1 MEFGRVYANRGS
13 RIDRTVMWQLF
24 NVNDKEQFDWNIGDA
39 HTRIF
44 RDGAHWDVCF
54 SCPPSKDI
62 RCDVIGMGE
71 IVCFK
76 PFLPE
81 NPLTAFL
88 PQRISLAPGME
99 ICFKTVLPAVL
110 QIEIGRHTKM
120 SVQPFPLKMSFEGMD
135 TINGELC
142 AVLPEAPELLYAGE
156 IEDGRAGMSLAG
168 AEAAGPAPLIF
179 SETIIRNRSKQV
191 YEFDRIVIYPDSINI
206 YGKNGSLIADLVII
220 DYIDGIF
227 HLQTPSAAPNGYQL
241 LTAGQKDGVGAR
253 IFRQSAGFFKDIT
266 SIKLT

>member
-1 MEFGRVYANRGS
+1 
-13 RIDRTVMWQLF
+13 MWQLF

-39 HTRIF
+39 HARVF
-44 RDGAHWDVCF
+44 RDGAHWDVLF
-54 SCPPSKDI
+54 SCPPSQDI
-62 RCDVIGMGE
+62 RYDVIGAGE

-81 NPLTAFL
+81 YPLIAFL
-88 PQRISLAPGME
+88 PQRILLAPDME
-99 ICFKTVLPAVL
+99 ICFKTALPVVL
-110 QIEIGRHTKM
+110 QIEIGRYTKT
-120 SVQPFPLKMSFEGMD
+120 SVQPFPLKMSFEGLD

-142 AVLPEAPELLYAGE
+142 VVLPEVPELLYAGE
-156 IEDGRAGMSLAG
+156 IEDDRAGMSLAG
-168 AEAAGPAPLIF
+168 AEAAGSSPLIF

-206 YGKNGSLIADLVII
+206 YGKNGSLVADLVII
-220 DYIDGIF
+220 NYADGAF
-227 HLQTPSAAPNGYQL
+227 HLQTPSATPQGYQL
-241 LTAGQKDGVGAR
+241 LTAGQKDGVGTR

>member
-1 MEFGRVYANRGS
+1 
-13 RIDRTVMWQLF
+13 MWQLF
-24 NVNDKEQFDWNIGDA
+24 NVNDKEQFDWNIGEA
-39 HTRIF
+39 RARIF
-44 RDGAHWDVCF
+44 RDGAHWDVRF

-62 RCDVIGMGE
+62 RCDVIGTGE

-76 PFLPE
+76 PLLPE
-81 NPLTAFL
+81 NPLVAFL
-88 PQRISLAPGME
+88 PQKISLAPDME

-142 AVLPEAPELLYAGE
+142 AVLPEVPQLLYAGE
-156 IEDGRAGMSLAG
+156 IEDGRAGRSLAE
-168 AEAAGPAPLIF
+168 AEAVGPTPLIL
-179 SETIIRNRSKQV
+179 SETIIRNRSSSKQA
-191 YEFDRIVIYPDSINI
+191 YEFDRIVIYPDSVNI

-220 DYIDGIF
+220 DYSDGVF
-227 HLQTPSAAPNGYQL
+227 HLQTSSAAPNGYQL
-241 LTAGQKDGVGAR
+241 LTAGQKDGRGAR